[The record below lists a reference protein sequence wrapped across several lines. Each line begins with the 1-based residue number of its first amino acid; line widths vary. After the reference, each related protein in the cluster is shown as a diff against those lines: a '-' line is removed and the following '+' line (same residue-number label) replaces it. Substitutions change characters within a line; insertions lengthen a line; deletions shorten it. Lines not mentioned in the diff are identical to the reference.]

1 LRTGRT
7 LWIGALALL
16 AFALFLIAR
25 FPAAWAMGALP
36 AGLSCDSID
45 GTLWNGTCSGLM
57 LHHQQLLGDLTWQLQ
72 PTRLLVGRLAAH
84 VELTQAGDFL
94 NADLEASAGGRLFAD
109 AVHASVH
116 LNPAILPQLPGG
128 LRGVVR
134 ADLTHAELAH
144 GRLAALSGRIEAH
157 DLAQTGG
164 TTVELGSYAL
174 AFPEAAPRAALT
186 GDLNDLGGPLAVSG
200 TLRMTPE
207 PGFVVEGK
215 VAARPTASANL
226 VRQLEM
232 LGAPDAQGRR
242 SFSVANTF

>member
-1 LRTGRT
+1 MITGRT
-7 LWIGALALL
+7 FWIGALALL

-25 FPAAWAMGALP
+25 FPAAWVVGALP

-45 GTLWNGTCSGLM
+45 GTLWNGACGGLT

-84 VELTQAGDFL
+84 VELTQAGDFV
-94 NADLEASAGGRLFAD
+94 NADLEASAGGRLFAHN
-109 AVHASVH
+109 VHASVH
-116 LNPAILPQLPGG
+116 LNPALLPQLPGG
-128 LRGVVR
+128 MRGVVR
-134 ADLTHAELAH
+134 ADLTHAEVDH
-144 GRLAALSGRIEAH
+144 GRVAALSGRIEAH

-174 AFPEAAPRAALT
+174 AFPEAAPHAALA
-186 GDLNDLGGPLAVSG
+186 GELNDLGGPLALTG

-226 VRQLEM
+226 VRQLQM
-232 LGAPDAQGRR
+232 LGAPDAEGRR
-242 SFSVANTF
+242 SFSIANTF